1 MVGQIPE
8 MVGQLL
14 TFLDLQSTLCLAQC
28 HEMTRKILQDTV
40 VWNRLIRR
48 SSPLDQQ
55 EKVEDLV
62 AILKLM
68 KDPKDNL
75 PGVLHAI
82 CETNTST
89 RTGFLRME
97 FVEMGCPLQPLHSHS
112 ISLMGFELL
121 EKVEKAFETT
131 VQSVESIALGPMGR
145 KDVRIKSPL
154 ASRMSRQQQKLT
166 SLSIKSVSIRGK
178 MEAEEFKTWMIAMR
192 SKIMQLRLR
201 LVIVGHPIG
210 PFGFESYSGTL
221 SGTGEAAWTRLC
233 QILDRNAS

>member
-1 MVGQIPE
+1 MFWRIPE

-14 TFLDLQSTLCLAQC
+14 TFLDLKSTLCLAQA

-40 VWNRLIRR
+40 VWNRLIQR

-89 RTGFLRME
+89 TEFMRME
-97 FVEMGCPLQPLHSHS
+97 IVKVVCPLQLLHSHS

-131 VQSVESIALGPMGR
+131 VQSVESISLGPMGR
-145 KDVRIKSPL
+145 KDVRIMSAL
-154 ASRMSRQQQKLT
+154 ASRMSRQRQKLT
-166 SLSIKSVSIRGK
+166 SLSIERVSIRGK
-178 MEAEEFKTWMIAMR
+178 MEAEEFKTWWLAMR
-192 SKIMQLRLR
+192 PKIVQLRLR
-201 LVIVGHPIG
+201 LMIVRHPIG
-210 PFGFESYSGTL
+210 PFGFEACSVTL
-221 SGTGEAAWTRLC
+221 RGIGEAAWNRLC